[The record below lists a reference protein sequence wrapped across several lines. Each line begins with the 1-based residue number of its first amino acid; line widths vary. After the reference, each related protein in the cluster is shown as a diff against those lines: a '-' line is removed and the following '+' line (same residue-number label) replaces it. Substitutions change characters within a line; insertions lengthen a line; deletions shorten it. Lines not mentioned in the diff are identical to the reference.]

1 MQDSIQD
8 SIQLYAKGLIIVS
21 SYAAENIL
29 DIILRSETDQR
40 RALQYTNITCSMYT

>member
-8 SIQLYAKGLIIVS
+8 SIQLYAKGSGLIIVS

-29 DIILRSETDQR
+29 YIIEE
-40 RALQYTNITCSMYT
+40 